1 MLKQVL
7 HNKIVVAI
15 VVAVLVVLA
24 GSLIWRSLSGTDGDK
39 KDQSVNGESVKD
51 TEESTDEDV
60 PYDPNGMEVAEDE
73 DVESSDSVD
82 APVSWE
88 DNTDE
93 KPSQDNVTDSSN
105 ISENTEKN
113 DGNQSNDNDESE
125 PNDDED
131 GLPDEEDNSN
141 TNWGTVF

>member
-1 MLKQVL
+1 MLKKVL
-7 HNKIVVAI
+7 HNKIVVAT
-15 VVAVLVVLA
+15 VVAVLVVLV
-24 GSLIWRSLSGTDGDK
+24 GSLIWSSLSGTDGDK
-39 KDQSVNGESVKD
+39 KDQSVNGECVKD

-60 PYDPNGMEVAEDE
+60 PYDPNGMEVVEDE
-73 DVESSDSVD
+73 GAESSDSVD
-82 APVSWE
+82 APASWE

-93 KPSQDNVTDSSN
+93 KPSQDNVTDSSD
-105 ISENTEKN
+105 ISESTEKN
-113 DGNQSNDNDESE
+113 DGNQSNDNDTSE